1 MKVFN
6 SNENKNGSGLM
17 GPYGATHHLNVL
29 QAESK
34 QHGPLLPNMMSLN
47 LTNNSSSNNAGN
59 RSTQRPSMQTSQQ
72 QPPSAAVERK
82 GLACLSQDRV
92 IASAAANN
100 MMKTGKPSA
109 IN

>member
-47 LTNNSSSNNAGN
+47 LTNNSSSNAGN